1 MKKLFVLG
9 GIAAAVVLLS
19 AACVIP
25 VYISDYGQYTTRNVF
40 HRTIALDSGGTILI
54 DNDAGDIEIRGW
66 DKNEVEITAEEDLG
80 RRYGWRVGPYGRSMA
95 GPKVDVD
102 KMEDFLTIKARIP
115 ERERDI
121 RPVHFTLNVPH
132 SVNLKDVRNERGDI
146 RIVDVYGKVGVNLE
160 EGLINIEN
168 FSGSLDLSLVRG
180 SVEAELLDVRKD
192 DDVRITTREGDITLF
207 LQPEVNAKI
216 EAATGNGSI
225 SSDFD
230 LGQPLPAKKVSAQL
244 GTSEA
249 AVLSL
254 NALIGNIRLKKIK

>member
-1 MKKLFVLG
+1 MKKTFVLG
-9 GIAAAVVLLS
+9 GMAAAVVLLS

-25 VYISDYGQYTTRNVF
+25 VYISDYGQYTTRGVF

-54 DNDAGDIEIRGW
+54 ENDAGDIEIQGW
-66 DKNEVEITAEEDLG
+66 DKDEVEITAEEDLG
-80 RRYGWRVGPYGRSMA
+80 GRYGWRVGPYGRSVA

-121 RPVHFTLNVPH
+121 RRVYFTLNVPH
-132 SVNLKDVRNERGDI
+132 SVNLKDVRNELGDI
-146 RIVDVYGKVGVNLE
+146 RIVDIYGKVRVNLE
-160 EGLINIEN
+160 EGIIKVEN

-192 DDVRITTREGDITLF
+192 DNVRITTREGDITLY
-207 LQPEVNAKI
+207 LQPDVNVKI
-216 EAATGNGSI
+216 EAATGNGGI

-230 LGQPLPAKKVSAQL
+230 LGLPLPSKKVSARL
-244 GTSEA
+244 GSLEEA
-249 AVLSL
+249 VVSLS
-254 NALIGNIRLKKIK
+254 ALIGNIRLKKIA